1 MVATVPGV
9 LEVVSTGEY
18 RDERLYL
25 LETVKRQ
32 EKKLDATLAELA
44 VVKAG
49 SMKFLTDLNRIGDL
63 VRGLTKEK
71 DKLQSRV
78 LRMEIKAG
86 SIAAIAGMIT
96 AAAIQLLMKY
106 LAK

>member
-1 MVATVPGV
+1 MNAGGV
-9 LEVVSTGEY
+9 LEVASSGEY

-32 EKKLDATLAELA
+32 EKKLDATLSELA

-49 SMKFLTDLNRIGDL
+49 STKFLTDLNRIGNL

-71 DKLQSRV
+71 DELQSRV
-78 LRMEIKAG
+78 LRMEIRAG
-86 SIAAIAGMIT
+86 SIAAIAGIIA
-96 AAAIQLLMKY
+96 AAAIQLFMKFV
-106 LAK
+106 LR